1 MQHVKSEIGST
12 KHRMNEINIKMF
24 EPLFGKWYI
33 EELIGSG
40 SFGCVYKAYHEDLG
54 ERMYSAIKFC
64 RIPQDEN
71 EAIRLRSDGMNDKS
85 ISSYFQNTAKSIL
98 ENEVR
103 LMNMLKGNT
112 NIVSCEDVEIRQYPD
127 GMGYCVFIRM
137 ELLSSIA
144 SETAKKEMSL
154 TDIVKLGLDM
164 CNALELCE
172 KRGIIHRDIK
182 PDNIFINDNGD
193 YKLGDFGVA
202 RQLEK
207 SSTFMSRRGNQAYM
221 APEVYKGER
230 YGEKADIYSLG
241 LVLYRLLNNSRMPF
255 MPQNDKRRY
264 DDSEKAFA
272 RRMSGERFPL
282 PENAENSVGR
292 VVLMACEYAP
302 ERRFSSAKAMR
313 MALALAAK
321 EEKLLP
327 LSEEQNDGIE
337 SVQLLEEAEMVHWI
351 PSQQATAFE
360 CRHKGESASIPS
372 ESLVADN
379 NQSTAKSKV
388 TPQMNFKL
396 AGKEIPDREKSK
408 KAGKALK
415 FIAAGL
421 SVVLFLLVGCAAFVL
436 LDEGSIINK
445 PDKPTSADVNE
456 TVSATAGSNES
467 TPSVT
472 ATPQPTENLSQ
483 AAASY
488 ETFEPETIAPAF
500 VTIASADEHNA
511 YGFDVGYSHAVA
523 IRSNGTVVAK
533 GDKSDGKCDVEGWK
547 EIVAVAAG
555 WDFTVGVRRDGRV
568 VFTGKDYSAEGYP
581 IDLTSWH
588 DVVDVSA
595 TGYAVMGLDTYGY
608 VYVSGGCGESSALYD
623 GYDASDWSNI
633 VQISAG
639 YDHMLGLR
647 DDGTVE
653 ATGSNSDGQLN
664 VGGWRDVVQVAAGAQ
679 CSFGLTKD
687 GKILFA
693 GCDEYDQSVC
703 TRWTEITGIS
713 AMGWG
718 VIGIKENGDV
728 LAAGYNSHG
737 QADVHD
743 WKNVLAAAG
752 SGWNAMA
759 LTTDGRLLIAGRNQN
774 NLFDITKVKNVVRIG
789 E

>member
-1 MQHVKSEIGST
+1 MADNH
-12 KHRMNEINIKMF
+12 
-24 EPLFGKWYI
+24 
-33 EELIGSG
+33 
-40 SFGCVYKAYHEDLG
+40 
-54 ERMYSAIKFC
+54 
-64 RIPQDEN
+64 
-71 EAIRLRSDGMNDKS
+71 
-85 ISSYFQNTAKSIL
+85 QNTA
-98 ENEVR
+98 
-103 LMNMLKGNT
+103 
-112 NIVSCEDVEIRQYPD
+112 Q
-127 GMGYCVFIRM
+127 
-137 ELLSSIA
+137 
-144 SETAKKEMSL
+144 
-154 TDIVKLGLDM
+154 
-164 CNALELCE
+164 
-172 KRGIIHRDIK
+172 
-182 PDNIFINDNGD
+182 
-193 YKLGDFGVA
+193 
-202 RQLEK
+202 
-207 SSTFMSRRGNQAYM
+207 
-221 APEVYKGER
+221 
-230 YGEKADIYSLG
+230 
-241 LVLYRLLNNSRMPF
+241 
-255 MPQNDKRRY
+255 
-264 DDSEKAFA
+264 
-272 RRMSGERFPL
+272 
-282 PENAENSVGR
+282 
-292 VVLMACEYAP
+292 
-302 ERRFSSAKAMR
+302 
-313 MALALAAK
+313 
-321 EEKLLP
+321 
-327 LSEEQNDGIE
+327 
-337 SVQLLEEAEMVHWI
+337 
-351 PSQQATAFE
+351 
-360 CRHKGESASIPS
+360 
-372 ESLVADN
+372 
-379 NQSTAKSKV
+379 SKV
-388 TPQMNFKL
+388 TPQMNFES

-445 PDKPTSADVNE
+445 PDKPASADVNE

-555 WDFTVGVRRDGRV
+555 WDFTVGVRRDGCV
-568 VFTGKDYSAEGYP
+568 VFAGKDYSAEGHP

-595 TGYAVMGLDTYGY
+595 TGYAVMGLDAYGY
-608 VYVSGGCGESSALYD
+608 VYVSGGCGESSALYN

-728 LAAGYNSHG
+728 LA
-737 QADVHD
+737 
-743 WKNVLAAAG
+743 G
-752 SGWNAMA
+752 SGWNALA
-759 LTTDGRLLIAGRNQN
+759 LTTDGRLLIVGRNQN